1 LSAAAGYCEHS
12 QESCHGAFDAS
23 TIFRNPLLQASEA
36 MHALKRVG
44 EPDEVAAALEF
55 FMNPSNSFITGALR
69 FLLAA

>member
-1 LSAAAGYCEHS
+1 
-12 QESCHGAFDAS
+12 
-23 TIFRNPLLQASEA
+23 